1 MHILR
6 LNEMKTTS
14 NDYSV
19 VFKYRDKGGETF
31 YSFSVV
37 SSNYKLKDD
46 HEGFAVKH
54 LEKQEAEDVKLFMS
68 AMEFADHP
76 VKNKLTNNIPVGS
89 GWGVSKKDSLFL
101 LYLLVSKKDGPGM
114 LRELSKNVRPL
125 VYLDFSYKVKNGV
138 KDFYK
143 THKVEYTDIRISV
156 NCEYGSAYT
165 ISLPNYSFD
174 FSWDTFYVW

>member
-6 LNEMKTTS
+6 INEMKTTT
-14 NDYSV
+14 NDYGV

-31 YSFSVV
+31 NSFSVV

-46 HEGFAVKH
+46 HEDFVVKH
-54 LEKQEAEDVKLFMS
+54 LGKQEAEDVKLFMS

-76 VKNKLTNNIPVGS
+76 VKNKLTDNIPVGS
-89 GWGVSKKDSLFL
+89 GYDVSKKDSLFL

-114 LRELSKNVRPL
+114 LRKLSRNVRPQ

-138 KDFYK
+138 KNFHK

-156 NCEYGSAYT
+156 NCDYGYPYT
-165 ISLPNYSFD
+165 INLPNYSFD
-174 FSWDTFYVW
+174 FSWDTFYV

>member
-89 GWGVSKKDSLFL
+89 GWVCQKKILCFCFICWFP
-101 LYLLVSKKDGPGM
+101 KKMDP
-114 LRELSKNVRPL
+114 V
-125 VYLDFSYKVKNGV
+125 
-138 KDFYK
+138 
-143 THKVEYTDIRISV
+143 
-156 NCEYGSAYT
+156 C
-165 ISLPNYSFD
+165 
-174 FSWDTFYVW
+174 